1 MKTILFLIG
10 SAALYVFA
18 ARQSPT
24 LPAEGYGQ
32 DEYIPTIS
40 LDRYPP
46 AAPKTTEDDDCVPSP
61 EELDCNWEVIETAA
75 SEAVRKAQPGT
86 LSLHRRGGKPLPSLI
101 LVLKEKLANHEI
113 FLGATRIVVQPII
126 RLDGTMNKDIVK
138 IDAFQGAKLAYRG
151 TATLCGIIRP
161 SQKTAGMIKPVPMTT
176 KRQPTTSKQLPH
188 PGEAP
193 HPRPKQPLSKA
204 LEELVPAQA
213 SLPAGPQEKKV
224 PAEKAPQP
232 AVPTAPTDNLEKKF
246 EVPKRSPA
254 QPRPA
259 RPRRQGEVI
268 V

>member
-1 MKTILFLIG
+1 MKTILFLI
-10 SAALYVFA
+10 SFAALYVFA

-32 DEYIPTIS
+32 DDFIPTIS

-46 AAPKTTEDDDCVPSP
+46 AAAAAQEIAEDDCVPSP
-61 EELDCNWEVIETAA
+61 EELDCNWAVIETEQ

-86 LSLHRRGGKPLPSLI
+86 LSLHRRGGRPLPSLI

-113 FLGATRIVVQPII
+113 FLGATRIAVQPVI

-213 SLPAGPQEKKV
+213 SKPAGPQESPP
-224 PAEKAPQP
+224 PAAKAAPKQAAPATPSGSPEK
-232 AVPTAPTDNLEKKF
+232 KKF
-246 EVPKRSPA
+246 EVPKR
-254 QPRPA
+254 RA
-259 RPRRQGEVI
+259 RPSRPGPGELVA
-268 V
+268 